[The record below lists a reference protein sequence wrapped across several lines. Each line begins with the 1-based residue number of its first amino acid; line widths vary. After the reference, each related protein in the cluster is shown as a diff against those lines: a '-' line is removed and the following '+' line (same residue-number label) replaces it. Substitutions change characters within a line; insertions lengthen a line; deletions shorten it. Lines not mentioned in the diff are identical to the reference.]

1 MSFAH
6 LHVHTQYSLLD
17 GASDIGKLMDRAV
30 ERGFSHIAV
39 TDHGVMYGA
48 VDFYAEAKKR
58 GIVPIIGCEVYTA
71 PRSRFDKVHNV
82 DNDYGHL
89 VLLAKNDTGYKNIM
103 TLVSFGFIDG
113 YYYKPRVDFELLQ
126 KYSEGIIALSGCLRG
141 DVARRLSAG
150 DYAGAVS
157 TAKKYAQI
165 FGKDNFYIEMQNHG
179 IQQELDIIGDL
190 ARVAEECGLGIVAT
204 NDVHYVDKEDAFLQ
218 DVLTCI
224 QTGKKLSDPDRLKFE
239 GSEFYLKS
247 EQEMAELFAAYPDA
261 VANTAKIAERCKLEL
276 DFDTMHLPK
285 AEIDADMS
293 HLEYLKRLCAA
304 GAASKYGEITPQLA
318 ERLRYELDVI
328 EKMGYTDYFLI
339 VWDFIRYAKQNGI
352 MVGPGRGSAAGSLVA
367 YCLDITEIDPI
378 KYDLIFE
385 RFLNAER
392 VSMPDIDVDFCYRR
406 RDEVKEYVSKKYGYD
421 RVSQIITFGTLAARA
436 AIRDVGRVMDIEPY
450 VVDKVAKT
458 VPEVLHIK
466 LRDAIDT
473 DTDLR
478 TMYNTDIKIK
488 ELLDTAM
495 ALEGF
500 PRNCSTH
507 AAGVVIADKPL
518 NNYVPLQNADTGI
531 LTQYPMGNLENLGI
545 LKMDFLGLRNLTVIR
560 DTIDM
565 VRRYKGVDI
574 DIKNLDYED
583 KATFDMISAGDTDG
597 VFQLENPGLQSF
609 MQKFR
614 PACIEDIITTTS
626 IYRPGPMEQIPQFLE
641 NVKRPDEIKYMHP
654 KLEPILKSTYGAI
667 IYQEQVMEIVR
678 SLGGYSFGRADL
690 VRRAMAKKK
699 HSVMEQER
707 EIFIHGLVEDG
718 KVVVPGCVRNGVD
731 EKSANGIFDYLIH
744 FANYAFNKSHAA
756 CYATVAYQ
764 TAYLKRHYPTEYLVA
779 LLVSLMGNSHK
790 TNKYLKSFAKYG
802 IRLLPPDVNRSGAE
816 FAVEGNDVRF
826 GLSAIKNV
834 GLQFPNDMEKERG
847 QNGDFVSFADF
858 VLRMAKYDTNRRTIE
873 TLIKVGVFDSLYPN
887 RKALCLS
894 FERMM
899 DIADDEARHSMAG
912 QLSLFDSEDSA
923 PAVSDSMIS
932 QGVEDYTLS
941 QKLAY
946 EKDFAGMYL
955 FSHPLDPYL
964 LKTKVYSDTN
974 IYKIIENPNVGKV
987 KLCGVIS
994 SIRKRHTKSGVL
1006 MVNMQFGDYY
1016 SDIELTAFEN
1026 TYGRYSAHIAEG
1038 AAVYAEATV
1047 NNRGEGLISLTLNN
1061 LVPLDSLGVPDS
1073 KKLYVRVD
1081 DSNMMDG
1088 VTAITGKYPGNSSL
1102 YIYVNSTGK
1111 LYAGDSTKNV
1121 HLCNELVSELIEKY
1135 GDDNVKFK

>member
-1 MSFAH
+1 MNFAH

-17 GASDIGKLMDRAV
+17 GASDIDKLMDRAV
-30 ERGFSHIAV
+30 ELGFESIAI

-48 VDFYAEAKKR
+48 VDFYTAAKKR
-58 GIVPIIGCEVYTA
+58 GIKPIIGCEVYTA
-71 PRSRFDKVHNV
+71 PRSRFDKVHGM
-82 DNDYGHL
+82 DSDYGHL
-89 VLLAKNDTGYKNIM
+89 VLLAKNDEGYRNLM
-103 TLVSFGFIDG
+103 TLVSYGFIDG
-113 YYYKPRVDFELLQ
+113 YYYKPRVDFELLE

-141 DVARRLSAG
+141 DVSQRLSAG
-150 DYAGAVS
+150 DYEGAVS
-157 TAKKYAQI
+157 TAQKYAEI
-165 FGKDNFYIEMQNHG
+165 FGRDSFYIEIQNHG
-179 IQQELDIIGDL
+179 IRQEMDIIDGL
-190 ARVAEECGLGIVAT
+190 ADVASECGLGLVAT
-204 NDVHYVDKEDAFLQ
+204 NDVHYVDREDAFLQ

-224 QTGKKLSDPDRLKFE
+224 QTGKKLNDPDRLKFE

-247 EQEMAELFAAYPDA
+247 GEEMAQLFAQYPDA
-261 VANTAKIAERCKLEL
+261 ILNTQKIAEQCNVEL

-285 AEIDADMS
+285 AEVDTVMPHID
-293 HLEYLKRLCAA
+293 YLKQLCID
-304 GAASKYGEITPQLA
+304 GAKTKYGDITPQLA
-318 ERLRYELDVI
+318 GRLEYELDVI
-328 EKMGYTDYFLI
+328 NNMGYTDYFLI
-339 VWDFIRYAKQNGI
+339 VWDFIRYAKTNGI

-385 RFLNAER
+385 RFLNPER

-450 VVDKVAKT
+450 VVDKVAKS

-466 LRDAIDT
+466 LKDAIET
-473 DTDLR
+473 DSDLKS
-478 TMYNTDIKIK
+478 MYNTDIKIK
-488 ELLDTAM
+488 KLLDTAM

-500 PRNCSTH
+500 PRNASTH

-518 NNYVPLQNADTGI
+518 NNYVPLATADTGI
-531 LTQYPMGNLENLGI
+531 LTQYPMGNLESLGI

-565 VRRYKGVDI
+565 VRKYKGVDI

-641 NVKRPDEIKYMHP
+641 NVKNPQKISYMHP

-707 EIFIHGLVEDG
+707 EIFIHGLVEEG

-764 TAYLKRHYPTEYLVA
+764 TAYLKCHYPTEYLVA
-779 LLVSLMGNSHK
+779 LLISLMGNSYK

-802 IRLLPPDVNRSGAE
+802 IRLLPPDVNKSGAE

-834 GLQFPNDMEKERG
+834 GMQFPKDMEKERID
-847 QNGDFVSFADF
+847 NGDFTSFADF
-858 VLRMAKYDTNRRTIE
+858 ILRMGKYDTNRRTVE
-873 TLIKVGVFDSLYPN
+873 TMIKTGVFDSLYPN
-887 RKALCLS
+887 RKSLCLS

-899 DIADDEARHSMAG
+899 DIADDEARHAMAG
-912 QLSLFDSEDSA
+912 QISLFDNEDSA
-923 PAVSDSMIS
+923 PAVNDSMIAAN
-932 QGVEDYTLS
+932 VEDFTLP
-941 QKLAY
+941 QKLNY
-946 EKDFAGMYL
+946 EKELAGMYL

-964 LKTKVYSDTN
+964 LKAKVFSNTN
-974 IYKIIENPNVGKV
+974 IYRVFENPGVSRV
-987 KLCGVIS
+987 MLCGVIS
-994 SIRKRHTKSGVL
+994 SVHKKRTKSGKLIVT
-1006 MVNMQFGDYY
+1006 MTFTDYY
-1016 SDIELTAFEN
+1016 SDIELAAFES
-1026 TYGRYSAHIAEG
+1026 TYGRYAQYIADG
-1038 AAVYAEATV
+1038 AAVCVEANV
-1047 NNRGEGLISLTLNN
+1047 NDRGESGISLVLSS
-1061 LVPLDSLGVPDS
+1061 LVPLDGLNVPDT
-1073 KKLYVRVD
+1073 KKLYVRID
-1081 DSNMMDG
+1081 DAGQLEG
-1088 VTAITGKYPGNSSL
+1088 VTKITEQYPGSSGL
-1102 YIYVNSTGK
+1102 YIYVNSSGK
-1111 LYAGDSTKNV
+1111 LYAGDKSKNV
-1121 HLCNELVSELIEKY
+1121 KLCNELVAKLIEKF